1 MQASQRALDIPE
13 SPFRM
18 FLPMAEAARARGIE
32 TIHLNIGDPDL
43 PAPAS
48 AIHVFRHYKADH
60 LPYASSYGFVQLRK
74 AFVDVHALN
83 PEVLHPDDAIIT
95 CGASEGLYMTML
107 ACLEAGDEIIVFEP
121 FYANYRGFAMM
132 AGVNLVPV
140 STSIENNFAL
150 PPIEVLESKI
160 TSRTK
165 AILITNPSNPTGQVF
180 SSEELLALAKVVKK
194 YNLYLIAD
202 EVYGPFA
209 YDLPYISVLHL
220 TGLEDHAIA
229 LNSIS
234 KRSSSCGARIGAVIS
249 RNKSVINAISLMA
262 KLRLSVPYLEQFYAV
277 EALHD
282 PSHLANLKDHY
293 NQRRLYVFDRLRKMP
308 GVKAYLPQG
317 AFYGFTSLP
326 IDNDMKFCKWLLEE
340 FQYQNH
346 TIILAPGSSFYTTPG
361 LGQREVR
368 MAYVQPM
375 EKLILAMDCL
385 ENALRDYQE
394 VMADQTSL
402 AVDSV
407 EK

>member
-1 MQASQRALDIPE
+1 MKASQRANSIPE

-18 FLPMAEAARARGIE
+18 FLPYAEAARARGLDI
-32 TIHLNIGDPDL
+32 IHLNIGDPDL
-43 PAPAS
+43 PAPES

-74 AFVDVHALN
+74 AFVDVHSPDHNLS
-83 PEVLHPDDAIIT
+83 PDDAIIT

-107 ACLEAGDEIIVFEP
+107 GCLEAGDEMIVFEP

-132 AGVNLVPV
+132 AGINLVPI
-140 STSIENNFAL
+140 TTNIENNFAL
-150 PPIEVLESKI
+150 PSTSELEKKI
-160 TSRTK
+160 TPRTK

-180 SSEELLALAKVVKK
+180 SSRELTDLAKVVKK
-194 YNLYLIAD
+194 YGLFLIAD

-209 YDLPYISVLHL
+209 YDLPYISVLNIP
-220 TGLEDHAIA
+220 GIEDHAIA

-249 RNKSVINAISLMA
+249 RNKSVINAVSLMA

-282 PSHLANLKDHY
+282 PVHLGNLKRQYD
-293 NQRRLYVFDRLRKMP
+293 QRRTYVYDRLKKMP
-308 GVKAYLPQG
+308 GVTAYLPQG

-326 IDNDMKFCKWLLEE
+326 IDDDMKFCKWLLES
-340 FQYQNH
+340 FNYKNH

-361 LGQREVR
+361 LGKQEVR
-368 MAYVQPM
+368 LAYVQPM
-375 EKLILAMDCL
+375 EKLALAMDCL
-385 ENALRDYQE
+385 ENALSEYQATVLNKE
-394 VMADQTSL
+394 LELQALS
-402 AVDSV
+402 
-407 EK
+407 K